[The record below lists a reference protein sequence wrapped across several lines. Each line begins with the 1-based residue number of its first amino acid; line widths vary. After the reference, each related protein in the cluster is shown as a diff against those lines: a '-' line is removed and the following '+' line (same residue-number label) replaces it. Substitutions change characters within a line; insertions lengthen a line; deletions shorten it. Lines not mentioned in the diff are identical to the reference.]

1 MSQHNTTQYNTPGAA
16 LGAAAA
22 VGTASSEKPAQRGA
36 GPGALLAPGGLV
48 SSSNQRQDAGA
59 TAAVRFVAAV
69 NLGLGV
75 LRSISSTTN
84 AQFVSSYQLDFNGAP
99 GVYVSEGFAEEN
111 NILFAIARRDI
122 DGKSEYF
129 SLNLGSDVNV
139 SLLRTAV
146 TKERDTTLA
155 LKYSPKEAAAFKF
168 GGPIVNPSL
177 DDEIIVP
184 PHRYHCNTIEKQK
197 MSYDSLSSIGAAT
210 QEDISVSA
218 TNTTTF
224 ETTDGAI
231 ADVNGVIT
239 TATRYESSPR
249 HSPTETTT
257 TAATH
262 TEITSRISSTSTT
275 TTTQGALRPL
285 SGGGY

>member
-1 MSQHNTTQYNTPGAA
+1 M
-16 LGAAAA
+16 
-22 VGTASSEKPAQRGA
+22 
-36 GPGALLAPGGLV
+36 
-48 SSSNQRQDAGA
+48 
-59 TAAVRFVAAV
+59 
-69 NLGLGV
+69 GV
-75 LRSISSTTN
+75 LRSINSTAN
-84 AQFVSSYQLDFNGAP
+84 AQFVSSYQLDFSGP
-99 GVYVSEGFAEEN
+99 IGLYISEDFIEEN
-111 NILFAIARRDI
+111 NIIFAIARRSVDA
-122 DGKSEYF
+122 KWEYF
-129 SLNLGSDVNV
+129 SLNIGSDVTT
-139 SLLRTAV
+139 SLKGTSSDSQI
-146 TKERDTTLA
+146 KTLE
-155 LKYSPKEAAAFKF
+155 LEYSSKEAAAIKF
-168 GGPIVNPSL
+168 GGLIVNPSL

-184 PHRYHCNTIEKQK
+184 PHRYYCNTIEKQK

-257 TAATH
+257 TAAPHIETA
-262 TEITSRISSTSTT
+262 SRTSSTSTIT
-275 TTTQGALRPL
+275 ATQGALRPL